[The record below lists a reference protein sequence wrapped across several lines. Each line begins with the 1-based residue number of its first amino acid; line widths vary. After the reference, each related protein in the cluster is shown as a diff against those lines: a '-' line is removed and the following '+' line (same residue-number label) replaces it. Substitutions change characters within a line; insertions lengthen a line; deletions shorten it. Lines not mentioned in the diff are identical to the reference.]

1 MIPDCF
7 TTNKDLKPF
16 NKIGRASCRERVYPA
31 FSPGQRDRGV
41 YHMHE
46 FAANIMFLKDARKT
60 EFSPS
65 LDKQTK
71 CKDMQVI
78 CQI

>member
-1 MIPDCF
+1 MCAI
-7 TTNKDLKPF
+7 
-16 NKIGRASCRERVYPA
+16 AEQHPA

-46 FAANIMFLKDARKT
+46 FAANMMFLKDARKT

-78 CQI
+78 CQIWTVQVCDSDHL